1 MDARVTWH
9 GGMTLTGTAD
19 TGFTVPMGASEAVG
33 GDNDGFRPIELLAVS
48 LAGCTAMDVIS
59 IMRKKRQD
67 VVAFEVD
74 VTAERAAEHPKVFTH
89 ATITYEVTGR
99 DISES
104 ALVRSIALSSKT
116 YCPVQAML
124 TKATP
129 MRLTYRIFE
138 GESKENRTLVTSGE
152 WTGDE

>member
-33 GDNDGFRPIELLAVS
+33 GANDGFRPIELLAVS

-67 VVAFEVD
+67 VVAFEVG
-74 VTAERAAEHPKVFTH
+74 VTAERADEHPKVFTQ
-89 ATITYEVTGR
+89 ATITYDVTGR

-104 ALVRSIALSSKT
+104 ALVRSIGLSAKT

-124 TKATP
+124 AKATP
-129 MRLTYRIFE
+129 LRLTYRIFE
-138 GESKENRTLVTSGE
+138 GESADSRTLVTSGE